1 MGQTDPRKSDDELE
15 KYVTT
20 RLFTLLLTLFVLV
33 GETFAAQITEIRYQN
48 WVGGA
53 FTDDDTGLFSHCVVY
68 TDFQHGGWLYI
79 GVMANGFIGLGF
91 SNDSWSLSTD
101 QEIEGSIQVD
111 DRYLK
116 PFSSEPISSTL
127 FYAYFASS
135 DPIFAAVRR
144 GRTLTL
150 EFDNERVPHDLTG
163 TARALDLV
171 KGCVED
177 QKLKEKK
184 SSSSGSSNAAL
195 NLWIA
200 ENPWFM
206 EPEDNKIRHTK
217 ALEINQLLLSEGWDP
232 SKLAFYAELDRR
244 LDLAM
249 RDKTPKRAKQLA
261 DFFEND

>member
-1 MGQTDPRKSDDELE
+1 M
-15 KYVTT
+15 T
-20 RLFTLLLTLFVLV
+20 RLFTLVLTLSALV

-53 FTDDDTGLFSHCVVY
+53 FIDDDTGLFSHCVVY
-68 TDFQHGGWLYI
+68 TDFQHGGWLYL
-79 GVMANGFIGLGF
+79 GVTANGFTGLGF
-91 SNDSWSLSTD
+91 ANESWSLSTD
-101 QEIEGSIQVD
+101 QDIEGLIQVD

-116 PFSSEPISSTL
+116 PFSSEAVSSTS
-127 FYAYFASS
+127 FYAYFAPS

-150 EFDNERVPHDLTG
+150 ELHNERVPHDLTG

-184 SSSSGSSNAAL
+184 SSPSESSNAAL

-206 EPEDNKIRHTK
+206 EPEDNNIRYTK
-217 ALEINQLLLSEGWDP
+217 ALAINQLLLSEGWDS

-249 RDKTPKRAKQLA
+249 RDKTLKRTKQLS